1 MSNKNPAENAQ
12 GAKPAQSKKTEVTPI
27 NPIQKRLEA
36 YASLEKMVKQR
47 KNLQIHFD
55 KLEELE
61 ITTPLNEFEE
71 SENQNIERISL
82 SVGHQA
88 YNINNPTLI
97 KMVAEFLKTT
107 LTARMATLEAEI
119 LEATI

>member
-1 MSNKNPAENAQ
+1 MNTKNQAEKAQ
-12 GAKPAQSKKTEVTPI
+12 GEKTVKTSKEAK
-27 NPIQKRLEA
+27 NPIQLRLEA
-36 YASLEKMVKQR
+36 YATLEKMVKQR

-55 KLEELE
+55 KLQELE

-71 SENQNIERISL
+71 TESQSIERISL
-82 SVGHQA
+82 SVGHQS
-88 YNINNPTLI
+88 YNINNLTLI

-107 LTARMATLEAEI
+107 LIARMSTLESEI